1 MGGSGMGGVKFHN
14 QLWRVYFPGIFP
26 AIVFITI
33 PFPSDEI
40 LESSPEYAAVQ
51 YGLNFILFLSINKDL
66 VGRWA
71 ALPSQNWIH
80 RCRHEF
86 YHQEDWVQLAHGPG
100 QSESVGMVSNLI
112 YYHVWAGIDVPASW
126 MAGWSEYHSH
136 LDTLCLPG
144 HTWVLVP
151 CAGCN
156 SGSCHPEP

>member
-1 MGGSGMGGVKFHN
+1 MDLMGGFGMGGVKFHN

-51 YGLNFILFLSINKDL
+51 YGLNFIFFLSINKNW

-86 YHQEDWVQLAHGPG
+86 DHREDWVQLAHGPG

-112 YYHVWAGIDVPASW
+112 YYHVWAGIDVP
-126 MAGWSEYHSH
+126 
-136 LDTLCLPG
+136 
-144 HTWVLVP
+144 
-151 CAGCN
+151 
-156 SGSCHPEP
+156 GS

>member
-1 MGGSGMGGVKFHN
+1 MGGVKFHN

-26 AIVFITI
+26 VIVFTTI

-51 YGLNFILFLSINKDL
+51 YGLNFIFFLSINKNW

-86 YHQEDWVQLAHGPG
+86 DHREDWVQLAHGPG

-112 YYHVWAGIDVPASW
+112 YYHVWAGIDVP
-126 MAGWSEYHSH
+126 
-136 LDTLCLPG
+136 
-144 HTWVLVP
+144 
-151 CAGCN
+151 
-156 SGSCHPEP
+156 GS